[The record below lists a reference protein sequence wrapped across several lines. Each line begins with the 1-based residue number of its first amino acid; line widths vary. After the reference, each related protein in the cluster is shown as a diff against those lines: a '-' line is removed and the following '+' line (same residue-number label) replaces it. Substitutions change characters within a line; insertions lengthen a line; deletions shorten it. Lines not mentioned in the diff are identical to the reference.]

1 MNLLSI
7 PDMGT
12 DKKIQTFKLNMCR
25 RGRVWV
31 GGAQWG
37 HTGGW
42 KILAIYIFSS
52 IVWCCTTP
60 VERNL
65 AFDQK

>member
-1 MNLLSI
+1 
-7 PDMGT
+7 MGLVYK
-12 DKKIQTFKLNMCR
+12 DGGFKDPPSKA
-25 RGRVWV
+25 VT